1 MDPSRN
7 EIQNL
12 QRQSFLP
19 IERVIQSNMYMTEG
33 NICLY
38 QSLLTAT
45 RSTRCFKSKSQQ
57 NARYIYLRYAD
68 DTQ

>member
-1 MDPSRN
+1 MDPRRN
-7 EIQNL
+7 EIENL

-19 IERVIQSNMYMTEG
+19 IERVIQSNLYMTEG

-38 QSLLTAT
+38 QSFLTAT
-45 RSTRCFKSKSQQ
+45 RSIRCFQSKSQQ
-57 NARYIYLRYAD
+57 NAHYIHLRYAD